1 MTVQLDQSA
10 VFIEFL
16 SPRDSSN
23 GWLTRRNLGR
33 ARVVLTLAE
42 ERGVAGFLRRR
53 QGKSG
58 GSRPK
63 PSLTRRA
70 RGPFGYTL
78 HLRKGGSTIHGHSTP
93 QEGKLRAEHTFSYN
107 AAHYTACLPFPASHP
122 FKVYFRL
129 CWIHPFEN
137 GYSESFLKKD
147 SMRGRSETHFPHG
160 GKLVDL
166 FCSKCAAF
174 FHVMGGKLV
183 DLSRDWW

>member
-107 AAHYTACLPFPASHP
+107 AAHYTACLPFPASH
-122 FKVYFRL
+122 
-129 CWIHPFEN
+129 H
-137 GYSESFLKKD
+137 S
-147 SMRGRSETHFPHG
+147 RSISGFVGST
-160 GKLVDL
+160 
-166 FCSKCAAF
+166 
-174 FHVMGGKLV
+174 
-183 DLSRDWW
+183 LSRTVTRNLF